1 MASELVVITKARDLA
16 KYVFTVTQKSPK
28 CFRFSLIGRM
38 HNLCSD
44 ILADLIRANDTF
56 IAPGDARALNKRISY
71 QENAM
76 TNVKLLGYF
85 SMIAMENNCIQQR
98 HYAQISEQ
106 ITEVIKLLYSWS
118 RSDKGKL

>member
-1 MASELVVITKARDLA
+1 MASELMVITKAKDLA
-16 KYVFTVTQKSPK
+16 DYVFTVTQKSPK
-28 CFRFSLIGRM
+28 CFRFSFVGRM
-38 HNLCSD
+38 YNLCLD
-44 ILADLIRANDTF
+44 ILSDLVRANDTF
-56 IAPGDARALNKRISY
+56 IAPGDTRALNKRIEY

-76 TNVKLLGYF
+76 TNVKLLGYL

-106 ITEVIKLLYSWS
+106 ITEVTKLLYSWT